1 MLIAGKKGILGENI
15 RKVVQNVDDRLL
27 SSIEH
32 AVLAFSLNEMLPA
45 NATHIRKALLFFA
58 TSTAYNLF
66 LQKVQSSETA
76 GLGR

>member
-1 MLIAGKKGILGENI
+1 MLIAGKKGILGDNI
-15 RKVVQNVDDRLL
+15 RRVVQNVDDRLL

-32 AVLAFSLNEMLPA
+32 AVLGFGINEMLPG

-58 TSTAYNLF
+58 ASTAYNLF